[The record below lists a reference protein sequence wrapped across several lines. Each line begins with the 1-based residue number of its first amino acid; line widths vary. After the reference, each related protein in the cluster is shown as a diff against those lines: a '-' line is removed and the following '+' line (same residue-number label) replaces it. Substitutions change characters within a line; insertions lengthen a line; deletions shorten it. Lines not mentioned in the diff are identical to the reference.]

1 MADSEEDTLS
11 RVAITEAVTIRW
23 DEAAKKVVRALI
35 SKGLYDPSLIPDEL
49 ARVRADGSLEIYVD
63 LPTGE
68 RISIMA
74 APDEWAWIGPIN
86 H

>member
-11 RVAITEAVTIRW
+11 RVALTEAVMLRW
-23 DEAAKKVVRALI
+23 DDAAKKAVASLT
-35 SKGLYDPSLIPDEL
+35 SNGLYDPRLIPDEQ

-63 LPTGE
+63 LPTGV
-68 RISIMA
+68 RRSIMA
-74 APDEWAWIGPIN
+74 APGEWAWTGPIN